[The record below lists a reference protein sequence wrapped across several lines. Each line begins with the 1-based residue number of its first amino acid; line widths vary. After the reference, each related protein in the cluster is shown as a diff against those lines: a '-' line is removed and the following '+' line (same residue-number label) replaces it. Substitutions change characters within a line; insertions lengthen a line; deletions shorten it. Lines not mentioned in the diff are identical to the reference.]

1 MDDKNY
7 GVGKAMLL
15 LRILCACLHKERF
28 LRVPLNFPALI
39 TVVLSIATLRLQDEE
54 NEDHYEYEFSVLST
68 RCRFGGRKLSK
79 CACSELKTRTRSRP
93 RTPI

>member
-79 CACSELKTRTRSRP
+79 YACS
-93 RTPI
+93 